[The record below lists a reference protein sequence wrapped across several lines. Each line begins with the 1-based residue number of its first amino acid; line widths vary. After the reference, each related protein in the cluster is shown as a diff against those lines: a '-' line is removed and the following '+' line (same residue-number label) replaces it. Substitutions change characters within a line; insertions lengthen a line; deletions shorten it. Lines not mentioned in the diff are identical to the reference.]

1 LKPFAESVTA
11 FARRYR
17 RDIFYRTGW
26 NVVLLQVG
34 FAVVVL
40 GIMLFALSM
49 MYDEVVTGL
58 ISSITDSIAKSIVSG
73 TAPNLDSTMIAYN
86 LEYEK
91 QRAMVLAGSGVL
103 AVAATFGYLITRIAL
118 VPAGNALKSQKQF
131 VGNVA
136 HELRTPLSII
146 KTNTEV
152 ALFNER
158 LDTDTQETLRSN
170 IEELDRISDIINNLL
185 SMNALLRPEK
195 MEFSNVDMSPI
206 LERVASSLEDLA
218 EHKRISIVVSKNDYC
233 FVWGNASAIEQIVS
247 NVVKN
252 AINYSLVG
260 GTVQIST
267 EPNYRGQMDIIVE
280 DSGVGIGEKDL
291 DRIFEPFYRG
301 DQSRNRASGGSGL
314 GLAIVSELVKI
325 HKGSISIKSDLGK
338 GTIVTITLPCRKNRK
353 EKEAGSGPGEI
364 AIDFSK

>member
-1 LKPFAESVTA
+1 MKPFAESVTA

-233 FVWGNASAIEQIVS
+233 CLL
-247 NVVKN
+247 
-252 AINYSLVG
+252 Y
-260 GTVQIST
+260 T
-267 EPNYRGQMDIIVE
+267 
-280 DSGVGIGEKDL
+280 
-291 DRIFEPFYRG
+291 
-301 DQSRNRASGGSGL
+301 
-314 GLAIVSELVKI
+314 
-325 HKGSISIKSDLGK
+325 SDAAD
-338 GTIVTITLPCRKNRK
+338 
-353 EKEAGSGPGEI
+353 E
-364 AIDFSK
+364 